1 MNITTKNIVTK
12 VYLSE
17 EEKEL
22 FRKTGIAM
30 RSCCD
35 YYFDC
40 GGCPFQDLFHSC
52 SCFDVRDTLLNFSQM

>member
-12 VYLSE
+12 IYFSE

-22 FRKTGIAM
+22 FRKTGVAM

-40 GGCPFQDLFHSC
+40 GGCPFQGLSHSGNC
-52 SCFDVRDTLLNFSQM
+52 IDIRDMLLNFSQM

>member
-22 FRKTGIAM
+22 FRKTGVAM